1 MRQSKNI
8 PGRRP
13 DHYYTACLKEIF
25 INDSTL
31 SEQEAYNHA
40 VGNMAIAIR
49 DIIMPAHRHYILKC
63 SAASVP
69 VNISVDD
76 LGKVCAK
83 KHTNAK
89 VHAEVIL
96 DAVIQLKDACSHT
109 ITNTA
114 DPHIIGYTAELHAD
128 VTPAVAIVNTMKTMT
143 DYYTLTGG
151 KTI

>member
-1 MRQSKNI
+1 MRQSNNI

-31 SEQEAYNHA
+31 SEQDAYSHT
-40 VGNMAIAIR
+40 VDNMAITIR

-63 SAASVP
+63 SAAGVP
-69 VNISVDD
+69 VVISVDD
-76 LGKVCAK
+76 LVKVCAG
-83 KHTNAK
+83 KHTDARA
-89 VHAEVIL
+89 HAEAIF
-96 DAVIQLKDACSHT
+96 DAVIQLENACSHT
-109 ITNTA
+109 IAHTA
-114 DPHIIGYTAELHAD
+114 DPHIVGCTAELHAEI
-128 VTPAVAIVNTMKTMT
+128 TPAVAIVNTMKTMT